1 MTKQELATHFG
12 VSISTLDSNF
22 PKFCRNK
29 LKKGI
34 KITREGYGAMAD
46 YTIEQVE
53 PQEVDKSVFSIR
65 GVSDEVIQDE
75 KWIDAYCSENYEVS
89 NQGRVRH
96 KQTKKLLKGSISS
109 DGYNIITMDYTHRS
123 LHRVVLQ
130 SWNPI
135 ENHEAFTVDHING
148 IRTDNQLSNLRWS
161 NREDNIFFMIE
172 HRGEMNKE
180 LTRIIQKLGYNET
193 LLLLKSL

>member
-1 MTKQELATHFG
+1 
-12 VSISTLDSNF
+12 
-22 PKFCRNK
+22 
-29 LKKGI
+29 
-34 KITREGYGAMAD
+34 
-46 YTIEQVE
+46 
-53 PQEVDKSVFSIR
+53 
-65 GVSDEVIQDE
+65 
-75 KWIDAYCSENYEVS
+75 
-89 NQGRVRH
+89 
-96 KQTKKLLKGSISS
+96 
-109 DGYNIITMDYTHRS
+109 MDYTHRS

-180 LTRIIQKLGYNET
+180 LTRIIQKLGYDET